1 MIPLIHK
8 NLSRATGNR
17 KTREI
22 RKPEVNCHLHSN
34 RVTYIVAIR
43 YDHGPL
49 LMHSNKNADRQ
60 LSQIFHPHAIKHNLC
75 PSVNCLHLICSYNL

>member
-8 NLSRATGNR
+8 NLSRAKGNR

-22 RKPEVNCHLHSN
+22 RKPEVNFHLHSN
-34 RVTYIVAIR
+34 RVSYIVAIR

-49 LMHSNKNADRQ
+49 LMRSNKNTDRQ
-60 LSQIFHPHAIKHNLC
+60 LSQIFHPHSIKHNLC
-75 PSVNCLHLICSYNL
+75 RSV